1 MKGALATRSP
11 SGANNAHEKSRRSLI
26 FVLMEVCCSERPIA
40 SATLM
45 KRFEKSVS
53 KIGSGPSEPDIVIV
67 AVSWSGSKASDSAV
81 KKKPGPSRARTP
93 HRLRCRECENMS
105 KRNCKAHYKLIKAP
119 NIQRIARS
127 HVPRRTMCQWLSK
140 SLAFHEIG
148 HFHIPMLPYITMH
161 KVLEC
166 SGLSKFGV
174 VVALCG
180 IYLSIRKDRMPMNAL
195 ATTPLEPEVRMYP
208 SNSQD
213 KDGCAPRSSVERWQ
227 RSVWL
232 MCGHSN

>member
-1 MKGALATRSP
+1 
-11 SGANNAHEKSRRSLI
+11 
-26 FVLMEVCCSERPIA
+26 
-40 SATLM
+40 
-45 KRFEKSVS
+45 
-53 KIGSGPSEPDIVIV
+53 
-67 AVSWSGSKASDSAV
+67 
-81 KKKPGPSRARTP
+81 
-93 HRLRCRECENMS
+93 
-105 KRNCKAHYKLIKAP
+105 
-119 NIQRIARS
+119 
-127 HVPRRTMCQWLSK
+127 
-140 SLAFHEIG
+140 
-148 HFHIPMLPYITMH
+148 MLPYITMH

-166 SGLSKFGV
+166 SGHSKFGV